1 MRGLLMAMMG
11 QRSKV
16 SPIFSLSKE
25 LICFQVEKFKS
36 SFSKEDS
43 LHAKFCSKTGKP
55 VVGDSEWGRCSQ
67 PLWEVT

>member
-1 MRGLLMAMMG
+1 MAMMG

-16 SPIFSLSKE
+16 SPIFSLSKG
-25 LICFQVEKFKS
+25 LICYQVEKFKS

-55 VVGDSEWGRCSQ
+55 VVGDGEWGRYSQ
-67 PLWEVT
+67 SLLWEVA

>member
-1 MRGLLMAMMG
+1 MAMMG

-16 SPIFSLSKE
+16 SPIFSLAKE

-55 VVGDSEWGRCSQ
+55 VVGDSEWGLYSP
-67 PLWEVT
+67 PLLGEVT

>member
-1 MRGLLMAMMG
+1 MAMMG

-16 SPIFSLSKE
+16 SPTFSLSKE

-55 VVGDSEWGRCSQ
+55 VVGDSEWGLYSP
-67 PLWEVT
+67 PLLGEVT

>member
-1 MRGLLMAMMG
+1 MAMMG

-16 SPIFSLSKE
+16 SPIFCLSKG
-25 LICFQVEKFKS
+25 LIFYQVEKFKS

-55 VVGDSEWGRCSQ
+55 VVSDSEWGRYY
-67 PLWEVT
+67 PPFLWEVT